1 MTMIV
6 CSTLKVDL
14 TDVDGVNDYVLLT
27 DAPFDVIGLDG
38 LTYRAAGALLKIDK
52 ITNENTL
59 SNRVLKVTL
68 SGVDLSIVSVVN
80 SLQFR
85 NKDIEIRK
93 CFIEDEGNRISDSSV
108 YFAGITQTPE
118 YSVDYKNN
126 TATLGISC
134 KSVFDLSQKPSLVRS
149 NSASHQLTHTGD
161 DFFKYANSQELED
174 ELWTRS

>member
-1 MTMIV
+1 MIV

-14 TDVDGVNDYVLLT
+14 TDVPGVSDFVLLT
-27 DAPFDVIGLDG
+27 DAPFDVIGQDG

-52 ITNENTL
+52 ITSENTL

-68 SGVDLSIVSVVN
+68 SGVDRSIVSVVN

-108 YFAGITQTPE
+108 YFAGITETPE
-118 YSVDYKNN
+118 YSVDRKNN
-126 TATLGISC
+126 SATLGLSC

-161 DFFKYANSQELED
+161 DFFKFANAQELED